1 MKDMK
6 NWFIEE
12 LGELSETLEQGLAL
26 AEESTQIGSDET
38 TDHILLSLI
47 IAQNSMTVKLL
58 VMQANLL
65 AQIATA
71 LSPQTKSFDTVK
83 MN

>member
-12 LGELSETLEQGLAL
+12 LGELSETL